1 MSQRTKMI
9 MAIIFAV
16 MLTSII
22 VGASYFL
29 FPSKQSFSLPL
40 SSQMY
45 ALILGAGFV
54 IAVATAIGIM
64 LLAKRRKTKASTIDF
79 KKTRNNRDGSCQR
92 CIVVKAQ
99 PLFSTIKTQN
109 TPLAIP
115 IYLMPWR

>member
-29 FPSKQSFSLPL
+29 FPSKQSLSLPL

-45 ALILGAGFV
+45 ALILGTSFV

-64 LLAKRRKTKASTIDF
+64 LLAKRR
-79 KKTRNNRDGSCQR
+79 N
-92 CIVVKAQ
+92 
-99 PLFSTIKTQN
+99 IKEN
-109 TPLAIP
+109 DVDSKS
-115 IYLMPWR
+115 